1 MKQLA
6 LVAVI
11 LIAGC
16 ASTHTSTSDWIR
28 SSRNWKQRGSP
39 STESEKQCVD
49 DAMKRSDDGIASIAV
64 TPDASLKSQ
73 TQKIKNNTRDR
84 EISQCHALADHENAQ
99 IAEQERNE
107 YEHEAEQ
114 ERNHILF
121 LAIVTAPTP
130 LRSQQPSLS
139 DLLE

>member
-16 ASTHTSTSDWIR
+16 ASTHTSTSDSDPKLAQLEKKR
-28 SSRNWKQRGSP
+28 QSLD
-39 STESEKQCVD
+39 ESEKQCVD

-73 TQKIKNNTRDR
+73 TQKINNARDR

-99 IAEQERNE
+99 IAEQERVE
-107 YEHEAEQ
+107 YEAQEQQ
-114 ERNHILF
+114 ERN
-121 LAIVTAPTP
+121 
-130 LRSQQPSLS
+130 RSAFFAVLTTSRLQP
-139 DLLE
+139 